1 MYEEVDDEGGRMRS
15 NIYWN
20 LVCGNALS
28 KIRWDPVKK
37 LVRMESMNPTSFAP
51 DPACTQSNFSDAGYV
66 VHRNFPQPA
75 LYEKALSGLVAACAG
90 VERIFACVV
99 ATPGFSAPR

>member
-1 MYEEVDDEGGRMRS
+1 MRRFDDEGGRMRS

-37 LVRMESMNPTSFAP
+37 LVRAESINPTSFAP

-66 VHRNFPQPA
+66 VHRNFHNRAYMRKHYPDWSPP
-75 LYEKALSGLVAACAG
+75 CTG
-90 VERIFACVV
+90 VERIFAGIV
-99 ATPGFSAPR
+99 ATPGFPAPR